1 MSMTSQTPNEQIN
14 IINEQNEV
22 IGTIGKSVAH
32 ADGLLHRI
40 VIGELVNSRGEYCFV
55 KQAGDRQ
62 DPGQYVSPIGGHV
75 GSGESADDALV
86 RECQEECGFTPTNF
100 VFIGKTIYN
109 RQVIGRHEN
118 HLFLVYQIPF
128 EGTPI
133 LNQESVGFKWFSVAE
148 IKQTL
153 KSNPSTFG
161 AAWHHVFKNIFPEI
175 YEIT

>member
-1 MSMTSQTPNEQIN
+1 MTTQIADEQID

-22 IGTIGKSVAH
+22 IATIGKSVAH

-40 VIGELVNSRGEYCFV
+40 VIGELVNSKGEYCCV

-75 GSGESADDALV
+75 RAGESADDALV
-86 RECQEECGFTPTNF
+86 RECQEECGFTPPNF

-109 RQVIGRHEN
+109 RKVIGRHEN

-128 EGTPI
+128 AGTPI
-133 LNQESVGFKWFSVAE
+133 LNHESVGFKWFSVAE
-148 IKQTL
+148 IKQIL
-153 KSNPSTFG
+153 KSNPETFG
-161 AAWHHVFKNIFPEI
+161 AAWHHVFKNIFPSV
-175 YEIT
+175 YMSNN